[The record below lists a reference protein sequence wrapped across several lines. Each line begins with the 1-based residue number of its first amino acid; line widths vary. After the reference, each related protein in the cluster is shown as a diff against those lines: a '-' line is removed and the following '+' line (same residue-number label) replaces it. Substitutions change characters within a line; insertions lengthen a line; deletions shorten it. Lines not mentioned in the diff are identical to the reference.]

1 MGRNP
6 ATGEAIKDQGKQESR
21 IPGGQGFEDG
31 GLTAGR
37 NALNICPVNVNG
49 NGRGPYF

>member
-21 IPGGQGFEDG
+21 IPGGQRFEDG

-37 NALNICPVNVNG
+37 NALNICPVNG
-49 NGRGPYF
+49 NWRGLYF